1 MPHGKPDPRWELTRD
16 LEHVRRASALDA
28 QTPPLFEVSLGSPPT
43 TAPIWMRSP
52 RFHYPFGPDVP
63 VQTITIEF
71 DHRISKNTLKAWL
84 DLAYPEMKRSKDEDG
99 QPLEPIVRESRATWD
114 PKTLDMIRYVCLET
128 GGLPWMGRSAKRVE
142 GDFPRLARRPSWR
155 QRWVGWNA
163 TRRPEWRFNS
173 QTSFHKR
180 FLEIER
186 NFTGWPFGLA
196 WFYDPLER
204 MRLGTDE
211 ERARF
216 AELLEAEDGHAVKL
230 ANRAKQRQE
239 SIGKKQWMF
248 KQWIADRFPTG
259 GPLVRERNTEFL
271 GPPPTDLSESPSL
284 NVARQVKRLIEAQPG
299 PANEESQTYPT
310 TVDTGDSPLQQ
321 APGLLASDPTKQMG
335 GGQRGRPTSEESHR
349 A

>member
-1 MPHGKPDPRWELTRD
+1 
-16 LEHVRRASALDA
+16 
-28 QTPPLFEVSLGSPPT
+28 
-43 TAPIWMRSP
+43 
-52 RFHYPFGPDVP
+52 
-63 VQTITIEF
+63 
-71 DHRISKNTLKAWL
+71 
-84 DLAYPEMKRSKDEDG
+84 
-99 QPLEPIVRESRATWD
+99 
-114 PKTLDMIRYVCLET
+114 
-128 GGLPWMGRSAKRVE
+128 MGRSAKRVE

-163 TRRPEWRFNS
+163 TRRPEWRFDS

-216 AELLEAEDGHAVKL
+216 AELLEVEDGHAVKL

-248 KQWIADRFPTG
+248 KQWIADRFATG
-259 GPLVRERNTEFL
+259 GPLVCERNTEFL
-271 GPPPTDLSESPSL
+271 GSPPTDLSESPSL